1 MTGRGDWHTILF
13 TEKSTI
19 FSNIMYKA
27 YWGLK
32 EKPFQNTPDPRFV
45 YLSAQHLEATA
56 LMIYAIKENK
66 GAGMLTGEYGCGKT
80 VISRLIFEIL
90 PKDIFDFAIVTN
102 PQFNPTEM
110 LKEIC
115 FQFSIRISASPSKN
129 ELLEALNDRFYVN
142 LHTGKHTIIIIDE
155 AQTVIDPLTFEEVR
169 LLLNFQLNDRFLL
182 TLLLF
187 GQTELREKL
196 KRFKQLNQ
204 RLALKYHIDAL
215 RKDDTEKYI
224 NYRLRI
230 AGARRRIFTNESLNI
245 IWDRS
250 KGIPRVINAI
260 ADWCLLLGY
269 SRFYDRIEEKTA
281 IKAAADLGY
290 TILDS

>member
-1 MTGRGDWHTILF
+1 
-13 TEKSTI
+13 
-19 FSNIMYKA
+19 MYKT

-45 YLSAQHLEATA
+45 YLSEQHLEAAA

-66 GAGMLTGEYGCGKT
+66 GCGMLTGDYGCGKT

-90 PKDIFDFAIVTN
+90 PKDIFDFAIVIN
-102 PQFNPTEM
+102 PQLNPAEM

-115 FQFSIRISASPSKN
+115 SQFSIYTSASPSKN
-129 ELLEALNDRFYVN
+129 ELLEALNDRFYSN
-142 LHTGKHTIIIIDE
+142 LHKGKHSILIIDE
-155 AQTVIDPLTFEEVR
+155 AQTVLDPMTFEEVR
-169 LLLNFQLNDRFLL
+169 LLLNFQLNDRFLI

-187 GQTELREKL
+187 GQTELREKI
-196 KRFKQLNQ
+196 KRFRHLNQ
-204 RLALKYHIDAL
+204 RIALKYHIDAL

-224 NYRLRI
+224 NYRLHI
-230 AGARRRIFTNESLNI
+230 AGARRKIFTDEALNI

-250 KGIPRVINAI
+250 RGIPRIINAI
-260 ADWCLLLGY
+260 ADWCLLIAY
-269 SRFYDRIEEKTA
+269 SRLNERIEEQTA

-290 TILDS
+290 TISDI

>member
-1 MTGRGDWHTILF
+1 
-13 TEKSTI
+13 
-19 FSNIMYKA
+19 MYEE

-45 YLSAQHLEATA
+45 YLSEQHLEASA

-66 GAGMLTGEYGCGKT
+66 GASMLTGDYGCGKT

-90 PKDIFDFAIVTN
+90 PRNIFDFSIVTN
-102 PQFNPTEM
+102 PQLNPAEM

-115 FQFSIRISASPSKN
+115 FQFSIRTSASPSKN

-142 LHTGKHTIIIIDE
+142 LHAGKHTIIIIDE
-155 AQTVIDPLTFEEVR
+155 AQTIMDPLTFEEVR
-169 LLLNFQLNDRFLL
+169 LLLNFQLNDRFLT

-187 GQTELREKL
+187 GQTDFREKI
-196 KRFKQLNQ
+196 KRFRQLNQ
-204 RLALKYHIDAL
+204 RIVLKYHIDAL

-224 NYRLRI
+224 NYRLHI
-230 AGARRRIFTNESLNI
+230 AGARRRIFTDDALNL

-269 SRFYDRIEEKTA
+269 SRLNDRIEEKTA
-281 IKAAADLGY
+281 LKAAADLGY
-290 TILDS
+290 TILDI

>member
-1 MTGRGDWHTILF
+1 
-13 TEKSTI
+13 
-19 FSNIMYKA
+19 MYEE
-27 YWGLK
+27 YWGFK

-45 YLSAQHLEATA
+45 YLSEQHLEATA
-56 LMIYAIKENK
+56 LMIYTIKENK

-90 PKDIFDFAIVTN
+90 PRGIFDFAIVTN
-102 PQFNPTEM
+102 PQLSPAEI

-115 FQFSIRISASPSKN
+115 VQFSINTSISPSKN
-129 ELLEALNDRFYVN
+129 ELLEALNDRFYTN
-142 LHTGKHTIIIIDE
+142 LHEGKHTIIIIDE
-155 AQTVIDPLTFEEVR
+155 AQTVLDPLTFEEVR
-169 LLLNFQLNDRFLL
+169 LLLNFQLNDRFLT

-196 KRFKQLNQ
+196 KSFRQLNQ
-204 RLALKYHIDAL
+204 RIALKYHIDAL
-215 RKDDTEKYI
+215 GKVDTEKYV

-230 AGARRRIFTNESLNI
+230 AGARRRVFTNEALNI

-260 ADWCLLLGY
+260 ADWCLFLGY
-269 SRFYDRIEEKTA
+269 SRLDDRIEEKTA

-290 TILDS
+290 TILDI